1 MSDFL
6 TKLDIKFHNRAR
18 VIQDRF
24 KRLKEATK
32 SGALDVEDGFFDYVE
47 DIEDV
52 LESGRERIAAAGDVF
67 EDLVMESQ
75 DNLNSWR
82 KSRETKKLMKEAAKT
97 EHYAEAAMDV
107 ALAALDE
114 AEWALARAMMT
125 RSMAENTAKEDAA

>member
-18 VIQDRF
+18 VITERF
-24 KRLKEATK
+24 TSLKKAAK
-32 SGALDVEDGFFDYVE
+32 SGVLDVEDGFFDYVN

-52 LESGRERIAAAGDVF
+52 LENGREHLAAAGDIL
-67 EDLVMESQ
+67 EDLVLESQ

-82 KSRETKKLMKEAAKT
+82 KGRETNKLMKEAAKT

-114 AEWALARAMMT
+114 ADLALARAMMT
-125 RSMAENTAKEDAA
+125 RSMAENTARENAA

>member
-18 VIQDRF
+18 VITERF
-24 KRLKEATK
+24 TSLKKAAK
-32 SGALDVEDGFFDYVE
+32 SGALDVEDGFFDYVN

-52 LESGRERIAAAGDVF
+52 LENGREHLAAAGDVL
-67 EDLVMESQ
+67 EDLVLESQ

-82 KSRETKKLMKEAAKT
+82 KGRETNKLMKEAAKT

-114 AEWALARAMMT
+114 ADLALARAMMT
-125 RSMAENTAKEDAA
+125 RSMAENTARENAA

>member
-18 VIQDRF
+18 VITERF
-24 KRLKEATK
+24 TSLKKAAK
-32 SGALDVEDGFFDYVE
+32 SGVLDVEDGFFDYVN

-52 LESGRERIAAAGDVF
+52 LENGREHLAAAGDIL
-67 EDLVMESQ
+67 EDLVLESQ

-82 KSRETKKLMKEAAKT
+82 KGRETNKLLKEAAKT

-114 AEWALARAMMT
+114 ADLALARAMMT
-125 RSMAENTAKEDAA
+125 RSMAENTARENAA